1 MWHAVQGPVLTW
13 SMKWKR
19 TLKRSALVV
28 VVLLLAW
35 FQFAYWSSTNDCQ
48 QSVLPG
54 GERMKAIKFCEYG
67 PPNVLRVEEI
77 QKPVPKDN
85 ELLVRV
91 RTASLNF
98 IDAGLVRGPSV
109 LRFMSGLRKPK
120 FTGFGRDFAG
130 VVEATG
136 KDVNEFKPG
145 DEVFG
150 VKWGALAEYV
160 CVRKD
165 RMALKPANI
174 TFEQAGAVGLAGL
187 TALQG
192 LRTGKIHAGQKVL
205 INGASGGVGTF
216 AVQIAKAFD
225 TEVTAVCSTR
235 NLEMAQTLGADHVI
249 DYTKEDFTKREER
262 YDLIFDNVNNHSF
275 SERRHVLNPGGV
287 CVLAGIG
294 SAGLHKGQLARIAGN
309 FTAAWR
315 SRFVEQKFKSYVTA
329 SNQAD
334 LKFLSD
340 LLAQGKVTPFV
351 EKTYSLDQTADALR
365 YFEEGHARGKL
376 VIKIAAVVTGMGEL
390 TSDEY
395 VRATGL
401 WAAETTHSIGLTRE
415 VNH

>member
-1 MWHAVQGPVLTW
+1 
-13 SMKWKR
+13 
-19 TLKRSALVV
+19 
-28 VVLLLAW
+28 
-35 FQFAYWSSTNDCQ
+35 
-48 QSVLPG
+48 
-54 GERMKAIKFCEYG
+54 MKAIRYCQYG
-67 PPNVLRVEEI
+67 SPDVLKLEQVE
-77 QKPVPKDN
+77 KPVPKDN

-91 RTASLNF
+91 RAASLNF

-136 KDVNEFKPG
+136 KDVTEFKPG

-150 VKWGALAEYV
+150 VKWGAIAEYV

-165 RMALKPANI
+165 RVGLKPANI
-174 TFEQAGAVGLAGL
+174 TFEQAGAAGLAGL

-216 AVQIAKAFD
+216 ALQIAKAFD

-235 NLEMAQTLGADHVI
+235 NVEMARNLGADHVI
-249 DYTKEDFTKREER
+249 DYTKEDFTKRNER
-262 YDLIFDNVNNHSF
+262 YDLLFDDVNNHSI
-275 SERRHVLNPGGV
+275 SERRRILNPRGI

-294 SAGLHKGQLARIAGN
+294 SAGLHEGQLVRIGRI
-309 FTAAWR
+309 FGAAFL
-315 SRFVEQKFKSYVTA
+315 SRFIDQKFERYTTA

-334 LKFLSD
+334 LKFLSE
-340 LLAQGKVTPFV
+340 LMAEGKVTPFV
-351 EKTYSLDQTADALR
+351 EKTYAMAETSEALR
-365 YFEEGHARGKL
+365 YFTEGHARGKL
-376 VIKIAAVVTGMGEL
+376 IIKIATAVTSADEL
-390 TSDEY
+390 TS
-395 VRATGL
+395 
-401 WAAETTHSIGLTRE
+401 AETMRSVGRTRE